1 MGQGLATVG
10 LDLVFL
16 ENTDV
21 LFIMD
26 TFCIHFH
33 FQKYCIK
40 ILFGYQGLFGIPLK
54 FCSLASILLT
64 DPGPEHQSFMMHNS
78 GPGAEEPGK
87 GSKQG
92 LT

>member
-33 FQKYCIK
+33 F
-40 ILFGYQGLFGIPLK
+40 
-54 FCSLASILLT
+54 
-64 DPGPEHQSFMMHNS
+64 
-78 GPGAEEPGK
+78 
-87 GSKQG
+87 
-92 LT
+92 